1 MQHFH
6 FTGELEMNADVT
18 ELFLGSR
25 RASTYKCSNH
35 LLAQAPVN
43 TKKAQTAEVGFVF
56 NRAL

>member
-6 FTGELEMNADVT
+6 FTGEAEMNADVT

-25 RASTYKCSNH
+25 RASTYKRSNH
-35 LLAQAPVN
+35 LLAQTLIN